1 MIDYTLFGFTMAI
14 LLVGIWYACTSAN
27 ISGKNDVEDDG
38 RGDPAPPSPPS
49 ILRFGTRRRAAA
61 KDDKPTKSAE

>member
-1 MIDYTLFGFTMAI
+1 MIDYTLFAFTMAI

-38 RGDPAPPSPPS
+38 RGDPAPPSS
-49 ILRFGTRRRAAA
+49 LRLGRRRRAAA
-61 KDDKPTKSAE
+61 KDDQPTKSAE

>member
-1 MIDYTLFGFTMAI
+1 MIDYTLFAFTMAI

-38 RGDPAPPSPPS
+38 RGDPPPPPS

-61 KDDKPTKSAE
+61 KNDKPTRSAE

>member
-1 MIDYTLFGFTMAI
+1 MIDYTLFAFTMAI

-27 ISGKNDVEDDG
+27 ISGRNDVEDDG
-38 RGDPAPPSPPS
+38 RGDPTPPS

-61 KDDKPTKSAE
+61 KNDKPTKSAE

>member
-38 RGDPAPPSPPS
+38 RGDPAPPS
-49 ILRFGTRRRAAA
+49 ILRRRRAAA
-61 KDDKPTKSAE
+61 KDDKPTKSVE

>member
-1 MIDYTLFGFTMAI
+1 MIDYTLFAFTMAI

-38 RGDPAPPSPPS
+38 RGDPAPPSS
-49 ILRFGTRRRAAA
+49 LRLGRRRRAAA

>member
-1 MIDYTLFGFTMAI
+1 MIDYTLFAFTMAI

-38 RGDPAPPSPPS
+38 RGDPAPPS
-49 ILRFGTRRRAAA
+49 IVRFGTRRRAAA
-61 KDDKPTKSAE
+61 KNDKPTKSAE